1 MILIRNGNVHFPKGE
16 VYKTDILIEQDN
28 IIGIGE
34 GISADAQIIDAE
46 NCEVFPGFILP
57 ATSVGIYNY
66 ADLRYSD
73 ADEKSSPVNADLHV
87 KYALDPVEVQLQG
100 YEKHGITAF
109 GAVPNTSA
117 LVAGQ
122 TGIYHTSGRTAAEM
136 AISESVALK
145 VNFLPDVKHVFSER
159 ENGPMTRMGMAAMIR
174 NELQKA
180 SVKKKDDAVY
190 DPSGEVFC
198 RVLNRELPIL
208 CNVRESFDIET
219 ILALQEEYGFKLIL
233 LGAYQADRLADKI
246 EKSDVSIL
254 LGDLID
260 SSYVT
265 YYKADIPSLLEMSKR
280 IPMAFSNN
288 GSGFE
293 GLLWSAEKAVRNGL
307 DVDKAIDMLTIDT
320 AGIMG
325 VSDRIGSIEVGKFAD
340 LSIWSGH
347 PLRTYKAQIRACI
360 TAGNVWRSE

>member
-1 MILIRNGNVHFPKGE
+1 MILIKNGNVHFPKGE
-16 VYKTDILIEQDN
+16 VYKTDILIDGARIVEIKN
-28 IIGIGE
+28 E
-34 GISADAQIIDAE
+34 ISADSQIIDASE
-46 NCEVFPGFILP
+46 CEVFPGFILP

-73 ADEKSSPVNADLHV
+73 SDEKSSPINADLHV
-87 KYALDPVEVQLQG
+87 KYALDPVEVRLQG
-100 YEKHGITAF
+100 YEKHGITSF
-109 GAVPNTSA
+109 GAVPNNSS

-122 TGIYHTSGRTAAEM
+122 TGIYHTTGTTSSEM
-136 AISESVALK
+136 AVSENVALK
-145 VNFLPDVKHVFSER
+145 VNFFPNVKHTFSKFKD
-159 ENGPMTRMGMAAMIR
+159 GPMTRLGMATMLR

-180 SVKKKDDAVY
+180 FSKKKECSFY
-190 DPSGEVFC
+190 DPSGDVF
-198 RVLNRELPIL
+198 RKVLNKELPIL

-219 ILALQEEYGFKLIL
+219 IMELQQEFKFNLIL
-233 LGAYQADRLADKI
+233 LGAYQADQVK
-246 EKSDVSIL
+246 EKLENANVSIL

-265 YYKADIPSLLEMSKR
+265 YYQADIPELIEMTKK

-307 DVDKAIDMLTIDT
+307 DVDKAIDMLTINT
-320 AGIMG
+320 ANIMG
-325 VSDRIGSIEVGKFAD
+325 VSDNIGSVEKGKYAD
-340 LSIWSGH
+340 ISIWSGH
-347 PLRTYKAQIRACI
+347 PLKTYTSQIKVCI